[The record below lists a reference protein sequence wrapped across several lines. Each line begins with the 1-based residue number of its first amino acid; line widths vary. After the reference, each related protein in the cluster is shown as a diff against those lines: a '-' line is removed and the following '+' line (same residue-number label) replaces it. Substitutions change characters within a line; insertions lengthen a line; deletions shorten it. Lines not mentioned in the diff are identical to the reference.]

1 MIPASESIR
10 HRRNLIR
17 VRITRNPDSDHAE
30 LAATEQAQREVRCGR
45 GLNGRSR
52 YCRVGRLPVWDVS
65 SLSAT
70 FAVRPGAS
78 SHRQAFLFSLS
89 KNATGFNQDDTAGLD
104 AFDFHLVEKPRRTLL
119 EAAACNRRMQ
129 PRDAAIRAACRSP
142 RLEAAHW
149 RAASAQAVE
158 HVVLTPAVPASQWR
172 LAVPKGHS
180 CQRIPL
186 LSLLRV
192 KRADSAAAAVL
203 PHAKTAP
210 VYLWCP
216 TRRASARMSSGP
228 SPQSPMQ

>member
-104 AFDFHLVEKPRRTLL
+104 AFDFRLVEKRTLL
-119 EAAACNRRMQ
+119 EAAACNRRMH

-142 RLEAAHW
+142 RLEAAQHRLKQSSMSSSRLLCLPLSGAW
-149 RAASAQAVE
+149 LCRKA
-158 HVVLTPAVPASQWR
+158 TPA
-172 LAVPKGHS
+172 KGS
-180 CQRIPL
+180 
-186 LSLLRV
+186 LS
-192 KRADSAAAAVL
+192 
-203 PHAKTAP
+203 
-210 VYLWCP
+210 
-216 TRRASARMSSGP
+216 
-228 SPQSPMQ
+228 